1 MFQAIKA
8 IVYLITIPENL
19 PLMKQVKSESWFNKK
34 LNFSLRLQYI
44 TALCC
49 FVLAV
54 FCVQNTCTR
63 KETSNATDH

>member
-1 MFQAIKA
+1 MH
-8 IVYLITIPENL
+8 LITIPENL
-19 PLMKQVKSESWFNKK
+19 PLMKQVKPESWFNKK
-34 LNFSLRLQYI
+34 LNFSLRLQY